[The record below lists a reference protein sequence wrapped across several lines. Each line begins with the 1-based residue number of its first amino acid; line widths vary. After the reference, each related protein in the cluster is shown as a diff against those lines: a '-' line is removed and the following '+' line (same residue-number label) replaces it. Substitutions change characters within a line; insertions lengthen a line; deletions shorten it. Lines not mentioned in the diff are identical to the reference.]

1 MKRLHDRTILFGY
14 AFARDDR
21 AVTAIEYALIAALIA
36 LVIIAGV
43 TSVGTS
49 VSSKFLAIGTA
60 I

>member
-1 MKRLHDRTILFGY
+1 MKRLYDRTVLFGY
-14 AFARDDR
+14 AIAGDSR
-21 AVTAIEYALIAALIA
+21 AVTAIEYSLIAALIA

-49 VSSKFLAIGTA
+49 VSSKFIAIGTA